1 MRAYTVA
8 ATAVTLGVSPK
19 WLDNVLSHHQ
29 INGVVQK
36 RQGIVRR
43 ITPDGLLS
51 LQIALHLN
59 RTMEIP
65 IKTALK
71 LAHLLK
77 TAEGGEVA
85 VAENEAVSLRVK
97 MDEITRSLNRRL
109 DRALEITPTPRRGRP
124 PRK

>member
-1 MRAYTVA
+1 
-8 ATAVTLGVSPK
+8 
-19 WLDNVLSHHQ
+19 
-29 INGVVQK
+29 
-36 RQGIVRR
+36 
-43 ITPDGLLS
+43 
-51 LQIALHLN
+51 
-59 RTMEIP
+59 MEIP